1 MTSKF
6 LSMTSQTKFYHM
18 TQIFSRI
25 IHVHLVTVAFFN
37 FRRVWIEKPIFF
49 QGWSCF
55 KRNNIGMVLDMA
67 SKFNSSL
74 TKVLKLK
81 FSKFW
86 GLIPTEVWYFLK
98 DILAK
103 FILQLLCLSFLN
115 ILHGFHNV
123 IHLFIFFLPF
133 LIIFYNFSPK
143 KANHHDFENESKIL
157 KSKELKVQRG

>member
-1 MTSKF
+1 MWPKF
-6 LSMTSQTKFYHM
+6 GDCSIFQFYKDLNRK
-18 TQIFSRI
+18 TY
-25 IHVHLVTVAFFN
+25 FF
-37 FRRVWIEKPIFF
+37 E
-49 QGWSCF
+49 GWSCF

-67 SKFNSSL
+67 SKFNSSV